1 MQLSKLAGAPVVQSV
16 VGASIADAALCRQT
30 SNTPLCFLLIAPPAP
45 PAVEVMG
52 FSGAAPEIV
61 NGRLAQLGFLA
72 AVGAELATQQP
83 VSAQLS
89 GYGVPIAATF
99 ALFAVASL
107 IPIFK
112 VRSPWAGRRRAVV
125 TCVVFLVGRHIY
137 PAAPTCVIYCWLSAT
152 LIPPPPGCC
161 LSAGRQERGVVWPF
175 HPQRRAQQRPLG
187 HDRLCLPADRGGGQ
201 GLCPVLSALP
211 GIAVAA
217 SIQLS
222 EPPHRMPS
230 A

>member
-1 MQLSKLAGAPVVQSV
+1 
-16 VGASIADAALCRQT
+16 
-30 SNTPLCFLLIAPPAP
+30 PPAP

-112 VRSPWAGRRRAVV
+112 GVKNEESFGPFTPNAELSNGRWAMIGFASLLIVEAVK
-125 TCVVFLVGRHIY
+125 G
-137 PAAPTCVIYCWLSAT
+137 
-152 LIPPPPGCC
+152 
-161 LSAGRQERGVVWPF
+161 
-175 HPQRRAQQRPLG
+175 
-187 HDRLCLPADRGGGQ
+187 
-201 GLCPVLSALP
+201 SALF
-211 GIAVAA
+211 
-217 SIQLS
+217 
-222 EPPHRMPS
+222 
-230 A
+230 